1 MRRIEARTDELGEC
15 PTWDERSGRLLRI
28 DVIGRRLLSCGCDGG
43 QPKEVSLAENPG
55 SFALRRDGGLLMA
68 YRRGLALRDLA
79 GNETRLEL
87 PGEWDGSRERFN
99 DGSCD
104 AYGRFW
110 VGTMDRRL
118 QDTVGA
124 LYRVDSDL
132 TVHRIASGFGISN
145 GIAWSPDNR
154 TMYQC
159 DSRPPVIYAYEF
171 DLDAGV
177 AQNRRALVDFTSPM
191 GMPDGCATDAEG
203 FIWVAAPG
211 TSQVM
216 RFDPEGKFERSVR
229 TATAMPTSVT
239 FGGAGLRTLFIT
251 SMRPLEAPP
260 SEADG
265 AVFAWEAPVAGMPG
279 RCFAA

>member
-1 MRRIEARTDELGEC
+1 MRRIEARADELGEC
-15 PTWDERSGRLLRI
+15 PTWDERSGRLLHI

-43 QPKEVSLAENPG
+43 QPEEVSLAEIPG
-55 SFALRRDGGLLMA
+55 SFALRRNGGLLMA
-68 YRRGLALRDLA
+68 YRRGLALRDVA
-79 GNETRLEL
+79 GNETRIA
-87 PGEWDGSRERFN
+87 PPAEWDGSRERFN

-104 AYGRFW
+104 AHGRFW

-124 LYRVDSDL
+124 LYRVDTDL
-132 TVHRIASGFGISN
+132 TIHRIASGFGISN

-177 AQNRRALVDFTSPM
+177 AQSRRALVDFTSAM

-211 TSQVM
+211 TGQVK
-216 RFDPEGKFERSVR
+216 RFDPEGKLERSVR
-229 TATAMPTSVT
+229 TTTAMPTSVT
-239 FGGAGLRTLFIT
+239 FGGNGLRTLFIT
-251 SMRPLEAPP
+251 SMRPHDTPP
-260 SEADG
+260 GEADG

-279 RCFAA
+279 RRFAA